1 MSYKLKL
8 DTFINQIHN
17 SNNTN
22 SMKLTLSEVNH
33 NLYVIA

>member
-1 MSYKLKL
+1 MYYKLKQ

-33 NLYVIA
+33 KLYVIA